1 MFLKVYK
8 TLIVLFL
15 PIFLQAQTSDSIV
28 VKTSSKSINNAVGNF
43 HFLYQS
49 IREGS
54 ISERLAQDSVAQ
66 LLTEIKQ
73 YFIENGGVED
83 SPNDWFFPVEGYNT
97 NMIGGKN
104 GSDYIAGEYNFF
116 NTSRI
121 HVHPAHDIFI
131 EDKNQDKLDDE
142 TNLPVNILSFTNG
155 VVVSAEYF
163 WEKDSPA
170 RGGNYIYIYEPFS
183 RKIYYYAHNE
193 LVLVQIGDI
202 VKAGQNIAVMGR
214 SGFNAAKTR
223 SPTHLHFS
231 ILKFDETTSIGIPI
245 KPFSVLLQAKK
256 TKKLR

>member
-1 MFLKVYK
+1 MQNKIFLKIYK
-8 TLIVLFL
+8 TLIIIFL
-15 PIFLQAQTSDSIV
+15 PVVIQAQTSDSV
-28 VKTSSKSINNAVGNF
+28 VVLPSSNNAVGNF

-54 ISERLAQDSVAQ
+54 IDERVAQDSVAR

-83 SPNDWFFPVEGYNT
+83 SPSDWVFPVEGYNS

-104 GSDYIAGEYNFF
+104 GSDYIAGNYNFF

-202 VKAGQNIAVMGR
+202 VKAGQTIAVMGR

-231 ILKFDETTSIGIPI
+231 ILKFDEQTNGIPI
-245 KPFSVLLQAKK
+245 KPFSMLLQAKK